1 MDRTRINKTAVK
13 IFFGIIC
20 WILFGVY
27 VANVY
32 AGEMS
37 VGYTAIAKEGS
48 SECRQT
54 TNNKGKSKQVK
65 VSASQKK
72 WYKKVLNSKT
82 GSYYVRYYDG
92 ITLKNKKKVKR
103 SDFIYYKLVDLNKD
117 GIQEL
122 LLATDRNTTWKDNR
136 VLLLTYYNG
145 KVVPLICFEGA
156 GARGQQFINNK
167 VLIFVN
173 SGSDYSSRLYITVSK
188 GKLKTLQHVAKY
200 RMKDKIPYYTK
211 YMVNNKKVSE
221 AEYQKADLKYSLKT
235 VSQIEFKR
243 IIY

>member
-54 TNNKGKSKQVK
+54 TINKGKSKQVK

-103 SDFIYYKLVDLNKD
+103 SDFIYYKLVD
-117 GIQEL
+117 
-122 LLATDRNTTWKDNR
+122 R
-136 VLLLTYYNG
+136 
-145 KVVPLICFEGA
+145 
-156 GARGQQFINNK
+156 
-167 VLIFVN
+167 
-173 SGSDYSSRLYITVSK
+173 S
-188 GKLKTLQHVAKY
+188 
-200 RMKDKIPYYTK
+200 
-211 YMVNNKKVSE
+211 
-221 AEYQKADLKYSLKT
+221 
-235 VSQIEFKR
+235 
-243 IIY
+243 